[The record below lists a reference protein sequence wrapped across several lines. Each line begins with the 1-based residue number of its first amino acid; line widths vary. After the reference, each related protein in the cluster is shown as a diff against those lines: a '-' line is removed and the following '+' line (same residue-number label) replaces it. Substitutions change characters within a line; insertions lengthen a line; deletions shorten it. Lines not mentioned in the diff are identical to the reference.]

1 MNKLFMLFLI
11 TQLSACVGITHSQ
24 TTKRETYISAGQTF
38 PIKSLIDIN
47 NKTIQLNKPKQ
58 RKLILLFATWC
69 HDSQRTISDILA
81 SKLSTDPNLQIV
93 GIGKEESVTSL
104 KKFKLEYQV
113 SFPLISDPDKAIYDQ
128 FANTGLPR
136 LLLLDENNKLVKA
149 LIGEDQHT
157 IDRIIWE

>member
-1 MNKLFMLFLI
+1 MNKLFMFLLI
-11 TQLSACVGITHSQ
+11 TQLTACIGITHSQ

-93 GIGKEESVTSL
+93 GIGKLAQCS
-104 KKFKLEYQV
+104 
-113 SFPLISDPDKAIYDQ
+113 
-128 FANTGLPR
+128 
-136 LLLLDENNKLVKA
+136 
-149 LIGEDQHT
+149 
-157 IDRIIWE
+157 